1 MTKPP
6 MSRSIALPA
15 AFLMGF
21 LFASATLPLAA
32 LAAGEATTVPTAQSI
47 DQVVQRGMDEFKVPG
62 MTVAVVHQGEVV
74 YSEGHGILETGK
86 KGQVD
91 EHTLF
96 QIASVSKAFVSASL
110 ALLVDE
116 GKLGWDD
123 RVIDYLP
130 EFRMYDPWVTREFTI
145 RDLLTHRSGLPLG
158 AGDLLLFPEAESTR
172 AEVIHAFRYLKP
184 AGSFRSRFDYD
195 NLLYIVAG
203 EVVAK
208 VSGQSFEEFQEQR
221 LFKPIGM
228 EECSSTLSRAG
239 RRADKATP
247 HVDFTGQ
254 LEITTSKITDTSA
267 AAGGINCSAA
277 GMAEWMKLMLN
288 DGKTEDGTQLISSAQ
303 MKQLV
308 TPVTLTSPGG
318 YVDENTGA
326 SLSAYALGWGVSTFY
341 GQPLLS
347 HGGGL
352 WGMTSYIMLLPQQK
366 LGVFISNNLMSSAPR
381 AVANEIVDQFLLP
394 AGSEKNPAKDPD
406 WIAIV
411 AAASQ
416 SRKEAGDKVVAEAQ
430 AARATDSKP
439 SLPLEA
445 FVGTYR
451 DSWYGDIFIEQ
462 GEDGQLSF
470 RSGRAATLRGPL
482 EHFQHDTF
490 IARWVD
496 RLLMADSYVS
506 FLTSPEGKVERI
518 RMKAVSPNTD
528 FSFDFHDLDLQRVD

>member
-1 MTKPP
+1 MNKPI
-6 MSRSIALPA
+6 SSVSAFLLGAVCACSALPLTTFA
-15 AFLMGF
+15 ADD
-21 LFASATLPLAA
+21 PH
-32 LAAGEATTVPTAQSI
+32 VIPTQGVI
-47 DQVVQRGMDEFKVPG
+47 DQLIQRGMAEFKVPG
-62 MTVAVVHQGEVV
+62 MTVSVVYQGEVV
-74 YSEGHGILETGK
+74 YAEGHGILETGK

-123 RVIDYLP
+123 PVIDYLP

-228 EECSSTLSRAG
+228 EECSSTLSRAS

-288 DGKTEDGTQLISSAQ
+288 DGKLEDGTQLISSAQ

-318 YVDENTGA
+318 HVDENTGA
-326 SLSAYALGWGVSTFY
+326 SMSAYALGWGVSTFY
-341 GQPLLS
+341 GEPLLS

-381 AVANEIVDQFLLP
+381 AVGNEIVDQFLLQP
-394 AGSEKNPAKDPD
+394 GAAKDPD

-411 AAASQ
+411 AGASQ
-416 SRKEAGDKVVAEAQ
+416 SRKEAGDKVVAEAE
-430 AARATDSKP
+430 AARAADSKP

-451 DSWYGDIFIEQ
+451 DDWYGDIFIEQ
-462 GEDGQLSF
+462 EEDGQLSF

-506 FLTSPEGKVERI
+506 FVMSPEGKVERI

>member
-1 MTKPP
+1 
-6 MSRSIALPA
+6 MSKSIVSPVV
-15 AFLMGF
+15 LMAGAISVF
-21 LFASATLPLAA
+21 ATLFSAGSVLAA
-32 LAAGEATTVPTAQSI
+32 ESPATPSKAAI
-47 DQVVQRGMDEFKVPG
+47 DQIIQRSMDEFKVPG
-62 MTVAVVHQGEVV
+62 MTVSVVYQGKVY
-74 YSEGHGILETGK
+74 YSEGHGILEMEK
-86 KGQVD
+86 KGKVD

-110 ALLVDE
+110 AVLVDE

-123 RVIDYLP
+123 PVIDYLP
-130 EFRMYDPWVTREFTI
+130 DFRMYDPWVTREFTI

-184 AGSFRSRFDYD
+184 ATSFRSKFAYD

-208 VSGQSFEEFQEQR
+208 VSGLPFEEFQEQR
-221 LFKPIGM
+221 LFKPLGM
-228 EECSSTLSRAG
+228 NECKSTLSRVD

-247 HVDFTGQ
+247 HVDFTGE
-254 LEITTSKITDTSA
+254 LEITTSKITDASA
-267 AAGGINCSAA
+267 AAGGINCSAD
-277 GMAEWMKLMLN
+277 GMAQWMKLMLN
-288 DGKTEDGTQLISSAQ
+288 DGKTDDGTQLISSAQ
-303 MKQLV
+303 MRQLV
-308 TPVTLTSPGG
+308 SPVTLTSPGG
-318 YVDENTGA
+318 HVDEHTGA
-326 SLSAYALGWGVSTFY
+326 SMGAYALGWGVSTFY
-341 GQPLLS
+341 GEPLLS

-352 WGMTSYIMLLPQQK
+352 WGMTSYIMLLPQQQ

-381 AVANEIVDQFLLP
+381 AVGNEIVDQFLLE
-394 AGSEKNPAKDPD
+394 AGSENDPD

-411 AAASQ
+411 AGASK
-416 SRKEAGDKVVAEAQ
+416 SRKEAGDKAVAEAE
-430 AARATDSKP
+430 AARASDSKP

-451 DSWYGDIFIEQ
+451 DNWYGDIFIEQ
-462 GEDGQLSF
+462 GADGQLSF
-470 RSGRAATLRGPL
+470 RSGRAASLRGPL

-506 FLTSPEGKVERI
+506 FVMSPEGKVEGI

-528 FSFDFHDLDLQRVD
+528 FSFDFHDLDLKRVD